1 MIKKA
6 LHFYLH
12 SIYSPNNLIYYLGVV
27 KELVDK
33 YNSGELKPKES
44 NQVVTALCL
53 YCRESVNR

>member
-1 MIKKA
+1 M
-6 LHFYLH
+6 
-12 SIYSPNNLIYYLGVV
+12 IYYLGVV